1 MNTMKPWILAAAV
14 AAFALSFVA
23 VALAQ
28 APSPPSA
35 FRGTVTSPDGPVE
48 TGLSVAAYVGETDCT
63 NNAVDTF
70 SNSPGVT
77 EYYVVV
83 QNASTR
89 DGCNGD
95 IRFEIGGR
103 AATQTGSHGGG
114 GLTTLNLT
122 LAPEAPESVNVD
134 VTVWRSVRTGSI
146 FVSTRPEGASWTTH
160 NTPVDLS
167 ALSGSGS
174 FYQGSPIPITVN
186 LGGGTTVNIDVTV
199 WRSVRTDSIFVSTRP
214 QGASWTTHNTPVDLS
229 QLSSS
234 GSFYQ
239 GSPISVEV
247 DLRR

>member
-1 MNTMKPWILAAAV
+1 MNTLKPWILAAAA

-28 APSPPSA
+28 PTPPSV
-35 FRGTVTSPDGPVE
+35 FRGTVTGPDGPVAI
-48 TGLSVAAYVGETDCT
+48 GLSVAAYVGETDCT
-63 NNAVDTF
+63 NRSVPTW
-70 SNSPGVT
+70 SGSGVT
-77 EYYVVV
+77 NYFVEVL
-83 QNASTR
+83 NGRTKPGC
-89 DGCNGD
+89 DGE

-103 AATQTGSHGGG
+103 AATQTAQHGGG
-114 GLTTLNLT
+114 APVRLNLT
-122 LAPEAPESVNVD
+122 LAPETQSVNVD

-146 FVSTRPEGASWTTH
+146 FVSTRPEGAGWTTH

-167 ALSGSGS
+167 QLSSTGR

-214 QGASWTTHNTPVDLS
+214 QGAGWTTHNTPVDLS
-229 QLSSS
+229 QLSST
-234 GSFYQ
+234 GRFYQ
-239 GSPISVEV
+239 GSPVSVEV

>member
-1 MNTMKPWILAAAV
+1 MNTLKPWILAAAV

-28 APSPPSA
+28 PTPPSV
-35 FRGTVTSPDGPVE
+35 FRGTVTSPDGPVAAD
-48 TGLSVAAYVGETDCT
+48 LSVEAYVGDTLCNDRPRE
-63 NNAVDTF
+63 TF
-70 SNSPGVT
+70 SNTSGTT
-77 EYYVVV
+77 EYFVEVHK
-83 QNASTR
+83 ASTKPGC
-89 DGCNGD
+89 DGE

-114 GLTTLNLT
+114 AVTRLNLT

-146 FVSTRPEGASWTTH
+146 FVSTRPEGAGWTTH

-167 ALSGSGS
+167 ALSSSGN

-214 QGASWTTHNTPVDLS
+214 QGAGWTTHNTPVDLS

-234 GSFYQ
+234 GNFYQ
-239 GSPISVEV
+239 GSPVTVEV
-247 DLRR
+247 DLE